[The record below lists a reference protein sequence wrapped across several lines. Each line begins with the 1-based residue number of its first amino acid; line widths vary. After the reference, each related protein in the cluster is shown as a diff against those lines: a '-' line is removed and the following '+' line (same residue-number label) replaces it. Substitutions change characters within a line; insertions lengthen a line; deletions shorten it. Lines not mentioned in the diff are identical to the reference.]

1 MAPPRP
7 YSFLRDV
14 LTRSA
19 RFLYLLWG
27 GMLLGTLALFNR
39 VRLPDFVWKSPE
51 SARLLTGPWGRGILL
66 GLALAML
73 FSSNGRETA
82 SVNSISCPQLAQT
95 TNSSD
100 TGPRWVGC
108 MLNQSAI

>member
-7 YSFLRDV
+7 YSFPRDI

-27 GMLLGTLALFNR
+27 GMLLGTMTFFNR
-39 VRLPDFVWKSPE
+39 VRLPDFLRDWPG
-51 SARLLTGPWGRGILL
+51 AALFLANPWVRGILL

-73 FSSNGRETA
+73 
-82 SVNSISCPQLAQT
+82 
-95 TNSSD
+95 
-100 TGPRWVGC
+100 VGALQEAWELVDHLLVRI
-108 MLNQSAI
+108 MHRHDMER

>member
-39 VRLPDFVWKSPE
+39 VRLPDFVWKSPDI
-51 SARLLTGPWGRGILL
+51 ARLLTGPWGRGILL

-73 FSSNGRETA
+73 LGALQEAWELVDHLLVRIMHRHDVEH
-82 SVNSISCPQLAQT
+82 
-95 TNSSD
+95 
-100 TGPRWVGC
+100 
-108 MLNQSAI
+108 

>member
-14 LTRSA
+14 LSRSL

-27 GMLLGTLALFNR
+27 GMLLGTVASLNR
-39 VRLPDFVWKSPE
+39 VNLPGFLWNWPDL
-51 SARLLTGPWGRGILL
+51 ARVLTGPWGRGVCL

-73 FSSNGRETA
+73 LGALWEAWELVDHLLVRFLHRHDVEH
-82 SVNSISCPQLAQT
+82 
-95 TNSSD
+95 
-100 TGPRWVGC
+100 
-108 MLNQSAI
+108 

>member
-7 YSFLRDV
+7 YSFLQDV

-39 VRLPDFVWKSPE
+39 VRLPDFIWDLPPE
-51 SARLLTGPWGRGILL
+51 LARSLSGPWGRGLFL

-73 FSSNGRETA
+73 LGALREA
-82 SVNSISCPQLAQT
+82 WELVDHLLVRILHRH
-95 TNSSD
+95 D
-100 TGPRWVGC
+100 VEH
-108 MLNQSAI
+108 

>member
-7 YSFLRDV
+7 YSFAQDV

-27 GMLLGTLALFNR
+27 GMLLGTLALFSR
-39 VRLPDFVWKSPE
+39 VHLPDFVWNWPGI
-51 SARLLTGPWGRGILL
+51 ARFLTGPWGLGILL

-73 FSSNGRETA
+73 LGALQEAWELVDRLLVRVLHRHDVEH
-82 SVNSISCPQLAQT
+82 
-95 TNSSD
+95 
-100 TGPRWVGC
+100 
-108 MLNQSAI
+108 

>member
-73 FSSNGRETA
+73 LGALQEAWELVDHLLVRIMHRHDVEH
-82 SVNSISCPQLAQT
+82 
-95 TNSSD
+95 
-100 TGPRWVGC
+100 
-108 MLNQSAI
+108 